1 MKRGEIVQI
10 KMIINIVKQ
19 QKIYFI
25 AMSTFTK
32 FSITFPTV
40 GEDGCFI
47 SNILE
52 GGNVSKIKVMKIN

>member
-1 MKRGEIVQI
+1 
-10 KMIINIVKQ
+10 MIINIVKQ